1 MAGKEPR
8 CDVGKVEESLLE
20 IKNERLGIHVG
31 RCPFIE

>member
-20 IKNERLGIHVG
+20 MRREMNRFEGASHV
-31 RCPFIE
+31 E